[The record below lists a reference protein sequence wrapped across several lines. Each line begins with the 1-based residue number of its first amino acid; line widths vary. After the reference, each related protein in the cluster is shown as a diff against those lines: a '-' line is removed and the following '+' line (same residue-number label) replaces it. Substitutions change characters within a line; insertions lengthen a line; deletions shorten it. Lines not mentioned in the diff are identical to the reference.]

1 MLQEF
6 KRYLEGLLGVAPAA
20 AGEDTQW
27 NWRFHLGWPDWA
39 LVVFGLAAAFIV
51 IGIYLREGAAPK
63 GLKLFLAGIRL
74 ALVCLLL
81 LMIGELELSIDRTGL
96 PYLILAIDDSESM
109 SRKDRPGT
117 PSPGAEAPT
126 RLRQVQDWIAKEDGE
141 ALAGL
146 TEKHK
151 LRVYA
156 HATTARRVGEDALK
170 SEDVKGLLAEIA
182 KLEPKGRE
190 SLLGGNVRT
199 IINEMRGS
207 PPSALVLPTDGATS
221 RGETLL
227 QIAQYA
233 ARKQIPIFP
242 IGVGDPEKPRDLEI
256 GDLLVDDT
264 VFVGDDVVFDV
275 RVIGKGMAGR
285 EATLS
290 LAGEGI
296 ETPVLQTVR
305 IEADG
310 VPVRAK
316 LTYRPRRD
324 VKQKTGTFNY
334 VIEAPPVERELVV
347 ENNKIEKAI
356 TFIDEKIRVLLV
368 DSLPR
373 YEFRFLKTLLDRQS
387 TMEAKVLLLDADP
400 EYVQQDRSAIGFFP
414 ADAAELAKFDV
425 VVFGDVRP
433 NMMTQQQQ
441 QNVKD
446 FVRKG
451 GGVMFVAG
459 PQFGPAAFRDSPLED
474 LLPVR
479 PASAS
484 EPPPPGGFRPKL
496 TLEGASSPIYRFA
509 SEDKDNREIWSN
521 LPEMYWHATVEK
533 LKPAASALL
542 EHPTLRAENKPLPL
556 AAVQYYGAGRTYYQG
571 FDGVWRWRHLVEDL
585 YHARYWVQAMRYLSR
600 AKLLGKNRAVELT
613 VDRLK
618 YLRGETVR
626 LRAQFLDETKAPP
639 AGEDLQAI
647 VERTSGAAARTTVS
661 LKATAGRRDSFEG
674 AFTQTEDGQYRAR
687 VASPQAGDGPG
698 QEARF
703 AVLPPPG
710 EMDDLQMKEDELK
723 ELAKLTGGRYLRME
737 EADQLFHSGVL
748 PAGRRVAI
756 TADSPY
762 PLWRSWPMLGCFLFL
777 LTLEWLLRKRF
788 RMV

>member
-1 MLQEF
+1 MLDI

-27 NWRFHLGWPDWA
+27 NWRFHLGWPDWV
-39 LVVFGLAAAFIV
+39 LVVFGLAAAFLV
-51 IGIYLREGAAPK
+51 VGIYLREGAAPRP
-63 GLKLFLAGIRL
+63 LKIFLAGIRL
-74 ALVCLLL
+74 SLVALLL
-81 LMIGELELSIDRTGL
+81 LMLGELELSIDRTGL
-96 PYLILAIDDSESM
+96 PYQLVAIDDSESM

-117 PSPGAEAPT
+117 PSAGEEPPT
-126 RLRQVQDWIAKEDGE
+126 RLRQVQDWLAKNDGA

-146 TEKHK
+146 TERQK

-156 HATTARRVGEDALK
+156 HAAAARRVGEDALK
-170 SEDVKGLLAEIA
+170 SEDMKALLAEIG

-207 PPSALVLPTDGATS
+207 PPSALILPTDGATT
-221 RGETLL
+221 RGETLA

-242 IGVGDPEKPRDLEI
+242 IGVGDPERPRDLEV

-275 RVIGKGMAGR
+275 RVIGKGMAGK

-296 ETPVLQTVR
+296 ESPVTQTVK

-310 VPVRAK
+310 APVRTK
-316 LTYRPRRD
+316 LVYRPRRD

-334 VIEAPPVERELVV
+334 VIEAPPVERELVTD
-347 ENNKIEKAI
+347 NNKIEKAI

-368 DSLPR
+368 DTLPR

-425 VVFGDVRP
+425 IVVGDVRP
-433 NMMTQQQQ
+433 NLMSRQQQE
-441 QNVKD
+441 NVRE

-459 PQFGPAAFRDSPLED
+459 PQFGPTAFRDTPLED

-479 PASAS
+479 PAAAS
-484 EPPPPGGFRPKL
+484 EQPAPGGFKPKL
-496 TLEGASSPIYRFA
+496 TLEGATSPIYRFA
-509 SEDKDNREIWSN
+509 SDDKENREIWGA
-521 LPEMYWHATVEK
+521 LPEMFWHATVEK

-542 EHPTLRAENKPLPL
+542 EHPTAKVENKALPL

-613 VDRLK
+613 VDRVK

-647 VERTSGAAARTTVS
+647 IEKGGATPTRTTVS
-661 LKATAGRRDSFEG
+661 LKAAAGRRDAFEG
-674 AFTQTEDGQYRAR
+674 AFAQTEDGQYRAR
-687 VASPQAGDGPG
+687 LATPAAGEGPG

-703 AVLPPPG
+703 LVLPPPG
-710 EMDDLQMKEDELK
+710 EMDDLQMKEDVLK
-723 ELAKLTGGRYLRME
+723 ELAKATGGRYFAIS
-737 EADQLFHSGVL
+737 EADQLFESGVL

-762 PLWRSWPMLGCFLFL
+762 PLWRSWPMLAAFLVL